1 MRRRY
6 TAEQR
11 QQLVSE
17 VKSGGEGV
25 AAVAKR
31 LGVTPSS
38 AYLWLKEAGVEP
50 RPPAFARVVKSS
62 AGVTSASRF
71 VVVEV
76 GGATVRVEPGF
87 DDELLRSVV
96 AALGART

>member
-6 TAEQR
+6 TAELR

-17 VKSGGEGV
+17 VRSTGEGV

-31 LGVTPSS
+31 LGVVPAS
-38 AYLWLKEAGVEP
+38 AYLRLKDAGVES
-50 RPPAFARVVKSS
+50 RPPVFARVVKSS
-62 AGVTSASRF
+62 ARSASATSF

-87 DDELLRSVV
+87 DVELLRSVV
-96 AALGART
+96 AALGAKT

>member
-17 VKSGGEGV
+17 VQSTGGGV
-25 AAVAKR
+25 TAAAKR

-38 AYLWLKEAGVEP
+38 AYLWIKEAGVEP
-50 RPPAFARVVKSS
+50 RPLAFARVVKSS
-62 AGVTSASRF
+62 PRAAVASPF
-71 VVVEV
+71 VMVEV
-76 GGATVRVEPGF
+76 GGATIRVEPGF
-87 DDELLRSVV
+87 DVDLLRSVV
-96 AALGART
+96 AALGGGT